1 MGLPE
6 FVETPVEDIELIREE
21 LGRSFKQGRSKT
33 LEFRKHQLLSLGYMI
48 QDNIEAFQEALKL
61 GIGRGALET
70 NILELSGALAEIKTC
85 YDYVESWMQDDKIPF
100 HPNWFAM
107 RPRARKEPK
116 GVVLIIVPF
125 NVPIWLA
132 FIPMAGAIAA
142 GCSVVLKPSEL
153 TPHFAAL
160 VGELIPKY
168 LDPTLYAVVN
178 GGIPQVTR
186 ALELPWDHI
195 LYTGGAR
202 VARIVLAAAA
212 KTLSPVST
220 ELGGKSPCIID
231 SNCDLTTSAR
241 RLLWGKITNAG
252 QVCTSPDYAIV
263 ERSFAPKFVEALI
276 KTLNEFFPDGAAA
289 SDCFA
294 RLISPAHFQRVKGI
308 LDTTRGKVVYGGK
321 TDESQK
327 FIEPTI
333 ILDVKADDPTLADEI
348 FGPLLPI
355 VLVDSTDE
363 AINFV
368 NSRDH
373 PLVVYVFSKSD
384 EFKEKVYRNT
394 SSGTLSSNETLL
406 HALVYGVPFGGI
418 GPSGSGA
425 HTGKFGFDMFT
436 YTRGQMDC
444 PSWLDYLL
452 KGRYPPHTVASTKLM
467 GTLVFPK
474 LPARPLPLSNSKA
487 LARFKKSSAW
497 TTWLLIALAVAGVS
511 AFQARQGGL
520 FARVLDFIQAR
531 RA

>member
-6 FVETPVEDIELIREE
+6 FVEMPVEDIEALRNE

-61 GIGRGALET
+61 DIGRGALET

-85 YDYVESWMQDDKIPF
+85 YDHVETWMQEDKIPF

-116 GVVLIIVPF
+116 G
-125 NVPIWLA
+125 
-132 FIPMAGAIAA
+132 AGAIAA

-168 LDPTLYAVVN
+168 LDPTLYAVIN
-178 GGIPQVTR
+178 GGVPQVTR

-202 VARIVLAAAA
+202 VARIILAAAA
-212 KTLSPVST
+212 KTLTPVTT

-241 RLLWGKITNAG
+241 RLLWGKVTNAG

-263 ERSFAPKFVEALI
+263 ERSFAPKLVEALI
-276 KTLNEFFPDGAAA
+276 KTLNEFFPEGAAA
-289 SDCFA
+289 SDSFA
-294 RLISPAHFQRVKGI
+294 RLISPAHFQRVKGL
-308 LDTTRGKVVYGGK
+308 LDNTRGKIVYGGK
-321 TDESQK
+321 TDASQK

-333 ILDVKADDPTLADEI
+333 ILDVKPDDPTMLDEI

-373 PLVVYVFSKSD
+373 PLVVYVFSKSE
-384 EFKEKVYRNT
+384 EFKEKVYNNT

-406 HALVYGVPFGGI
+406 HALVDGVPFGGI

-436 YTRGQMDC
+436 YTRGQMDS

-452 KGRYPPHTVASTKLM
+452 KGRYAPHTLESTKLM
-467 GTLVFPK
+467 AFLVNPK
-474 LPARPLPLSNSKA
+474 LPARPLPLSNAKA
-487 LARFKKSSAW
+487 LARFKKSSGW

-520 FARVLDFIQAR
+520 FARIVDFIQAR